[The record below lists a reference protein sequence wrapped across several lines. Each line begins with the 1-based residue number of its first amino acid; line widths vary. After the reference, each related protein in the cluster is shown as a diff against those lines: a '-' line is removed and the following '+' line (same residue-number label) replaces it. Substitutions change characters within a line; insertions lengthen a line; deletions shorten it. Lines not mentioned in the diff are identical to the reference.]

1 MADKNKNRQFKTLLS
16 TLANG
21 SEIEARKLL
30 KKHTGKDAENTQDL
44 EVKLA
49 RLYAEST
56 SKPEIEREF
65 VTIHPHKAFIL
76 KYASFPKS
84 VSTESSS
91 EEEKGYGSHPMDEN
105 RDVKVAQPVK
115 EVMSYEGYL
124 NATGGGRS
132 ASSYANASG
141 HAPCGNPNCPSCK
154 RFFYEYSNCGGN
166 SECNCNKMS
175 NACGCGGSSSF
186 NGGNRGY
193 SYADASQQ
201 QSNQGM
207 QMSQQTMIIG
217 AIAMIGILGLFMHMN
232 KSKG

>member
-21 SEIEARKLL
+21 SEIDARKLL

-49 RLYAEST
+49 RLYTEST
-56 SKPEIEREF
+56 SKPELEKEF
-65 VTIHPHKAFIL
+65 VDIHPHKGFIL
-76 KYASFPKS
+76 KYSAQKS
-84 VSTESSS
+84 PSAGNSS

-105 RDVKVAQPVK
+105 RDVKVSDPVK
-115 EVMSYEGYL
+115 DVMSYEGYL
-124 NATGGGRS
+124 NAT
-132 ASSYANASG
+132 G

-186 NGGNRGY
+186 SGANRGY

-201 QSNQGM
+201 QSSHGM

-217 AIAMIGILGLFMHMN
+217 AIAVIGVLGLFMQMN
-232 KSKG
+232 KQK